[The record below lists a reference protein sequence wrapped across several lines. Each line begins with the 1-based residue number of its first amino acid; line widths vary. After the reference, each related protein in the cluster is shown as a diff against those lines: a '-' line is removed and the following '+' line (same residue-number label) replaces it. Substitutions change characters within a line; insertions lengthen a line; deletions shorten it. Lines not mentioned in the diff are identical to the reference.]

1 MSLLRWAF
9 PNGIG
14 TRAILAF
21 LVVGAAI
28 AVVDPP
34 GLKELALLAMGYYF
48 GSRDGS
54 TSKVA

>member
-1 MSLLRWAF
+1 MLLRWLF

-21 LVVGAAI
+21 VVVGAAVF
-28 AVVDPP
+28 VVEAP

-54 TSKVA
+54 AAKVP